1 MNENELKSIE
11 RYFNKFNEDAASFN
25 EFEANDFIKLLKNN
39 GRNDDAIEVGNTFL
53 QMAPS
58 LKGYINQYGYALY
71 NKFINIDDE
80 KIKEKESLF
89 FDILEDILGICKQEK
104 YSPVEPAINR
114 AIKYALNQTP
124 INYDLMIKMLNKLD
138 VKLLSDK
145 PFVNNEGRE
154 FESFKERYF
163 RLKVRA
169 LFETKQ
175 YKVCVECAN
184 QALATPLKW
193 HYNALQWIKYY
204 RGCAL
209 LELKEYDEANREFI
223 SLHNRIKGVNFYE
236 VLYKT
241 NATVGKVK
249 EANAYLLY
257 EFFENG
263 YALEQLPLYQR
274 LNEDSGNELLIKV
287 VHSFIKALCNENQK
301 ECDFTIDVKYQGKDS
316 SSLYDEMY
324 DLIMSHLDSL
334 VTRKSGKVVYYNEQ
348 NQFGNISVYDHDPIF
363 FRQADFAY
371 DEEVERNIRV
381 NYTVLPTYDSKKQRL
396 TEKAILVTIDDS
408 DYDFINR

>member
-39 GRNDDAIEVGNTFL
+39 NRNDDAIEVGSTFL

-80 KIKEKESLF
+80 KIKEKENLF
-89 FDILEDILGICKQEK
+89 FDILEDIVNICKQEK

-114 AIKYALNQTP
+114 AIKYALSQTP

-138 VKLLSDK
+138 IKLLSDK
-145 PFVNNEGRE
+145 PFVNKEGKE

-175 YKVCVECAN
+175 YKACVECAN

-193 HYNALQWIKYY
+193 HYNADVYKRQLAYGVSMIFVP
-204 RGCAL
+204 
-209 LELKEYDEANREFI
+209 LKI
-223 SLHNRIKGVNFYE
+223 SLESLVISKNSDIIDILIVFPNLRGRVINVTSE
-236 VLYKT
+236 
-241 NATVGKVK
+241 
-249 EANAYLLY
+249 
-257 EFFENG
+257 
-263 YALEQLPLYQR
+263 PLSKKS
-274 LNEDSGNELLIKV
+274 LIIKV
-287 VHSFIKALCNENQK
+287 LSTK
-301 ECDFTIDVKYQGKDS
+301 
-316 SSLYDEMY
+316 
-324 DLIMSHLDSL
+324 
-334 VTRKSGKVVYYNEQ
+334 
-348 NQFGNISVYDHDPIF
+348 
-363 FRQADFAY
+363 
-371 DEEVERNIRV
+371 
-381 NYTVLPTYDSKKQRL
+381 
-396 TEKAILVTIDDS
+396 
-408 DYDFINR
+408 